1 MDYLTNIN
9 LNKNE
14 LQNAVIQNLSV
25 SPSNPK
31 TGQIY
36 FNTTDNLLYQYDGTS
51 WVPVGADTYIT
62 SASFADDS
70 TNSSSSPVKM
80 TLTRNDASSSTVTG
94 NIPKVSSTSAG
105 VAPKGSSVSSQ
116 SQSTKFLRE
125 DGTWS
130 APSYTPN
137 NYSDYVKKD
146 GTTAMTG
153 ALNMGSHAITSVTDP
168 TNAQDAATKNY
179 VDTQLSGISDAMIFK
194 GTVGKSGGAGT
205 TSTIPT
211 SGVRVGDTYKIIEED
226 KSISA
231 SASTTGSAV
240 TAKIGDT
247 IVATATTPKWTVIP
261 SGDEPS
267 GTVTSVATGSGLT
280 GGPITSSGTISLDT
294 AYGDTV
300 NPYGSKTANYVLA
313 SPNGSAG
320 TPSFRALVATDIP
333 DLSTTYKTVQTAKDD
348 PTADGNSTT
357 FIATISQN
365 TNGEITATKKSVNF
379 SGYKTTQTAKTD
391 PTASGTALNFIDS
404 ITQDANG
411 EINATKK
418 GITVDAQP
426 TSESSNLITS
436 GAVYAA
442 IQTTVQGTVVVKSV
456 TNPALTAS
464 SGMFTWSITADAAL
478 KNPNVIVNVYEVST
492 GTLVIVDIAV
502 NQTTGAISITMNDT
516 ANAGSLSADTYK
528 AVLMGVQL

>member
-36 FNTTDNLLYQYDGTS
+36 FNTTDNLLYQYDGTT
-51 WVPVGADTYIT
+51 WQPVGKDTYIN
-62 SASFADDS
+62 SMRVEDDS
-70 TNSSSSPVKM
+70 GSTGHSGGVKV
-80 TLTRNDASSSTVTG
+80 TLTRTDTSGTTQGTVVGYIGPISTT
-94 NIPKVSSTSAG
+94 TAG
-105 VAPKGSSVSSQ
+105 VVPKGSAVSTQ

-153 ALNMGSHAITSVTDP
+153 ALNMNSHKITSVTDP
-168 TNAQDAATKNY
+168 TSDQDAATKKY
-179 VDTQLSGISDAMIFK
+179 VDDSIAGLPEPMVFK
-194 GTVGKSGGAGT
+194 GSLGTGGTISSLPTASSSNEGWVYKVITAGT
-205 TSTIPT
+205 YASQ
-211 SGVRVGDTYKIIEED
+211 SAKVGDTF
-226 KSISA
+226 ISD
-231 SASTTGSAV
+231 GSAWV
-240 TAKIGDT
+240 L
-247 IVATATTPKWTVIP
+247 IP
-261 SGDEPS
+261 SGDEPA
-267 GTVTSVATGSGLT
+267 GTVTNVATGSGLT
-280 GGPITSSGTISLDT
+280 GGPITSTGTISLDT

-300 NPYGSKTANYVLA
+300 NPYGSKTKNYVLA
-313 SPNGSAG
+313 SPNGSNG
-320 TPSFRALVATDIP
+320 TPSFRSLVAADIP
-333 DLSTTYKTVQTAKDD
+333 DLSGTYKTVQTAKDD
-348 PTADGNSTT
+348 PTSSGNSTT

-365 TNGEITATKKSVNF
+365 ANGEITATKKSVNF

-404 ITQDANG
+404 ITQNTNG
-411 EINATKK
+411 EITATKK

-436 GAVYAA
+436 GAVYEA
-442 IQTTVQGTVVVKSV
+442 IQTTVQGTVVVKSI
-456 TNPALTAS
+456 TNPAITAS
-464 SGMFTWSITADAAL
+464 GGMFTWSITADAAL
-478 KNPNVIVNVYEVST
+478 KNPNVIANVYEVST
-492 GTLVIVDIAV
+492 GTLVIVDIVV
-502 NQTTGAISITMNDT
+502 NQTTGAISIIINDT
-516 ANAGSLSADTYK
+516 ANAGSLSAGTYK
-528 AVLMGVQL
+528 VVLMGVQL